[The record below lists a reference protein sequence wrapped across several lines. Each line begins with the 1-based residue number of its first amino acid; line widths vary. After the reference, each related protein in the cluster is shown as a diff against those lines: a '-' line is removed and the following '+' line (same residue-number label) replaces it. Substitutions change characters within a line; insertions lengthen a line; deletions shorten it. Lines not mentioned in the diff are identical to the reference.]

1 MKSVTVHGKSANEII
16 DIVHQMK
23 EYGWVIGV
31 DFEYEY
37 HKPSDYDGF
46 YNTRYTVFNFYKE
59 EYSTY
64 FALRWL

>member
-37 HKPSDYDGF
+37 HKRLDYDGF
-46 YNTRYTVFNFYKE
+46 YKYPYTYLISIKMNT
-59 EYSTY
+59 
-64 FALRWL
+64 ALILL